1 MGRLSLYARERIVS
15 LLSTNTSVVRITK
28 SLNEEGIKVSRSAVN
43 LFICRFRKTEILHDA
58 PRSGRKLKLSDEQ
71 ITFIDQKMR
80 ENDELTAAEIKQ
92 KLSEEF
98 GVDISVATIKRVR
111 RENLGWRSERA
122 RYCQFVREPNKMKRL
137 IFCLTALEAKD
148 RFEDAIFT
156 DETSVQIEQYARICF
171 HKEGTQPK
179 RKGRPKHPLKV

>member
-1 MGRLSLYARERIVS
+1 LSLYARERIVS

-80 ENDELTAAEIKQ
+80 ENDELTAAEANFPLYYFNIIK
-92 KLSEEF
+92 
-98 GVDISVATIKRVR
+98 
-111 RENLGWRSERA
+111 A
-122 RYCQFVREPNKMKRL
+122 RGYNAC
-137 IFCLTALEAKD
+137 T
-148 RFEDAIFT
+148 
-156 DETSVQIEQYARICF
+156 
-171 HKEGTQPK
+171 
-179 RKGRPKHPLKV
+179 